1 MQQGPFWGHL
11 SLVPLIASGVLA
23 ILLLLTA
30 LMLRRRTLR
39 IRLPA
44 RLESIRWLSSA
55 VDELAREAKMSEEAI
70 FQCRL
75 ALDEALTNII
85 NHSYRRDPS
94 GEIEAFIQADSDGC
108 RIHLTDYGEPYDPAS
123 IRHPSASSR
132 SIDEVKP
139 GGLGLYLMR
148 SVMDEVRYTPGPRGN
163 RLVMVKH
170 CRGGQAAA
178 S

>member
-11 SLVPLIASGVLA
+11 SLVPLVASGVLA
-23 ILLLLTA
+23 ILLLLSA
-30 LMLRRRTLR
+30 MMLRKRTLR
-39 IRLPA
+39 LRLPA
-44 RLESIRWLSSA
+44 RFESIRWLSSV
-55 VDELAREAKMSEEAI
+55 VDELAREARMSEEAI

-75 ALDEALTNII
+75 AIDEALANII

-94 GEIEAFIQADSDGC
+94 GEIEAFIQADSAGF
-108 RIHLTDYGEPYDPAS
+108 RIHLTDYGEPYDPTSVNVPAMT
-123 IRHPSASSR
+123 R

-139 GGLGLYLMR
+139 GGLGLHLMR
-148 SVMDEVRYTPGPRGN
+148 SVMDKVEYTPGPRGN

-170 CRGGQAAA
+170 CRNGQAAT